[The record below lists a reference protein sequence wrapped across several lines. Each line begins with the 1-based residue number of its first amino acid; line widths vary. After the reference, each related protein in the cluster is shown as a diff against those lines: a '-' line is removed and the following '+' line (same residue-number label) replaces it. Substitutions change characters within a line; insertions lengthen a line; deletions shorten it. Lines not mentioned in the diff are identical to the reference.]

1 MKERLNQLEKNIT
14 LLKEIVAK
22 EEGKRDILIEQLN
35 KNNNLL
41 SEIKEQIELLEE
53 VTLLFQKTSEFARE
67 QAKSQ
72 IETLVTKCLQYIFE
86 SNVEFEIELSEL
98 RNKANAEFYV
108 TNITDEFTIKTKPEL
123 SRGGGVV
130 DIVSLALRI
139 AFLQIHKP
147 PIEGP
152 LILDEPA
159 KHVSEDYIYN
169 VGDFLKETS
178 EMFSRQIIMV
188 THNQHLSA
196 IANQAYKVQLVNSE
210 SICTLIEE

>member
-1 MKERLNQLEKNIT
+1 MT